1 MKAWRFRID
10 EDEGFDTIIYAE
22 TRNKARAE
30 ALRQSEDEWKR
41 YTDVTVYRE
50 KWADKYGSF
59 ENIPTIEL
67 LKRGWEWQCQC
78 CGTFIGIDDLS
89 EKFPNNI
96 VCKDCE
102 DNFYGR
108 RCNKDV

>member
-1 MKAWRFRID
+1 MKAWRFRLD

-22 TRNKARAE
+22 TRNKAKAE
-30 ALRQSEDEWKR
+30 ALRQSEDENKR
-41 YTDVTVYRE
+41 YIDVTVYRE

-59 ENIPTIEL
+59 ENIPAIEL
-67 LKRGWEWQCQC
+67 LEHGWGWECEC
-78 CGTFIGIDDLS
+78 CGKFTYIDNLS

-102 DNFYGR
+102 DDFTGHCMMR
-108 RCNKDV
+108 